1 MDADWADEV
10 RAMLGAERIKSNP
23 DPVRIAKLEADLRK
37 AQNRADASWD
47 DAHRF
52 DDERG

>member
-23 DPVRIAKLEADLRK
+23 DPARIAQLEQSYRK
-37 AQNRADASWD
+37 AQNRADASD
-47 DAHRF
+47 FEAHRF